1 MSVRLLALLPL
12 CLMSLAVAVA
22 DHPTQTGTPRR
33 VLAADYQKK
42 RIALVRADNTVAWE
56 QSIRDVHD
64 LHVLPGGNILFQTTF
79 QDVVEVDPQGKV
91 VWKYDAKPGAG
102 ERVEIHAFQ
111 RLPDGSTMIVESG
124 RGRIIEVDAAGTIVR
139 TVMLKRDHPDA
150 HRDTRLVRKLPN
162 GHYLAA
168 QEGDLAVREYGGD
181 GKVVWEYDAGKRLY
195 SAIRLEN
202 GNTLLG
208 MGDGHSVIEVDP
220 AGKTVWSLGEQELP
234 GIQLAWITMVERLPN
249 GNTFI
254 VNCHAGPEN
263 PQLLEVTPDKKVV
276 WTFKDFERFGNSLP
290 VARVLE

>member
-1 MSVRLLALLPL
+1 MYVRLLALLPL
-12 CLMSLAVAVA
+12 CLVSLGAVGA
-22 DHPTQTGTPRR
+22 DHPTQTGKPRR

-42 RIALVRADNTVAWE
+42 RIALVNADNTVAWE
-56 QSIRDVHD
+56 QPIRDVHD
-64 LHVLPGGNILFQTTF
+64 LHVLANGNILFQTSF
-79 QDVVEVDPQGKV
+79 QDVVEVDRQGQV
-91 VWKYDAKPGAG
+91 VWKYEAQPAQG

-111 RLPDGSTMIVESG
+111 RLADGSTMIAESG
-124 RGRIIEVDAAGTIVR
+124 RGRIIEVDPQGKIIKSVP
-139 TVMLKRDHPDA
+139 LKREHPDA

-168 QEGDLAVREYGGD
+168 QEGDLTAREYDAAGT
-181 GKVVWEYDAGKRLY
+181 VVWEYVAGKRLY

-208 MGDGHSVIEVDP
+208 LGDGHSVVEADR
-220 AGKTVWSLGEQELP
+220 AGKTVWSIGEKELP

-263 PQLLEVTPDKKVV
+263 PQLLEVTPDKQVV
-276 WTFKDFERFGNSLP
+276 WTFKDFERFGNALP
-290 VARVLE
+290 VARVLD